1 MLSCI
6 WVDIQNYSDR
16 AFGTS
21 LLHLRCDRSASFMR
35 SLYCRSLYSTLAI
48 AEFNFTAPCSLARY
62 ILKASDRW
70 VKSTML
76 SVEGT
81 FQGGIVQLVQPIAGR
96 DGQRVIIIFVQEESE
111 SGIPDSAWN
120 DFTLLLKDCQMN
132 TGISDLAHQHDHY
145 LHGTPKRED

>member
-1 MLSCI
+1 
-6 WVDIQNYSDR
+6 
-16 AFGTS
+16 
-21 LLHLRCDRSASFMR
+21 
-35 SLYCRSLYSTLAI
+35 
-48 AEFNFTAPCSLARY
+48 
-62 ILKASDRW
+62 
-70 VKSTML
+70 ML